1 LARKVTLGV
10 LLLMTGTL
18 LMIAGFSLPARSAA
32 AGLGADPDWTEQ
44 VLRLHVVA
52 HSDSKRDQ
60 ALKRAVRDALL
71 DEITPILVQ
80 AASLEEAR
88 AAVIMAMPLMEQTA
102 AAVVAQW
109 GESYQVEAELG
120 RAHFPGKAY
129 GLVFLPAGEYTALQL
144 KIGEAQGA
152 NWWCI
157 LFPPMCFVDWATG
170 IVLEPAPG
178 SSGATTT
185 TVSRTEVLAMLD
197 EEALERMPV
206 KARSG
211 VLQWLRKQRL
221 PVPARL
227 QDVR

>member
-1 LARKVTLGV
+1 MARKVTLGV

-71 DEITPILVQ
+71 EEITPILGQ
-80 AASLEEAR
+80 AASLAEAR

-109 GESYQVEAELG
+109 GENYQVQAELG
-120 RAHFPGKAY
+120 RFHFPGKAY
-129 GLVFLPAGEYTALQL
+129 GLVFLPAGEYTALRL

-170 IVLEPAPG
+170 IVLEPAPE

-185 TVSRTEVLAMLD
+185 TVSRKEMLAMLD

-206 KARSG
+206 RARSV

-221 PVPARL
+221 PVPARFS
-227 QDVR
+227 DVR